1 MVAIA
6 STMTCAPTHHEWRK
20 RMLKAKA
27 GNTIFL
33 GLSKRN
39 VELLKEGKPIA
50 FDASAIG
57 IDGHTIVIM
66 YGETELAIRD
76 ELIRAARGA
85 Q

>member
-1 MVAIA
+1 
-6 STMTCAPTHHEWRK
+6 
-20 RMLKAKA
+20 MLKAKA

-33 GLSKRN
+33 GLPKRN
-39 VELLKEGKPIA
+39 VDLLKEGKPIA
-50 FDASAIG
+50 FDASEIG

-76 ELIRAARGA
+76 ELIRAARGV